1 VTAVIFPVKL
11 KPQICRDNS
20 SVTLLVKKLSLPV
33 MGIQTIN
40 PFNNVVVKSFDEMTP
55 AVIEAA
61 IARAEQTFE
70 TWKNTSFKEKAA
82 LLHRV
87 AHIMRVKSTQL
98 SKLIT
103 LEMGKLYA
111 QSKGEIAL
119 SADIVDYYADNG
131 ERFLAD
137 EKLNPE
143 FGEAYIKKS
152 PIGVLLGVEPWN
164 FPFYQVAR
172 FAAPNIMIGNVVLVK
187 HASNVPQCA
196 QAIEDIFKEAG
207 APEGL
212 YTNLFISG
220 AHVSGYIED
229 DRIKGVSLTGSEL
242 AGASLASAAGKSL
255 KKSVLELGGSDAF
268 IVLED
273 ADIDQAVDWAVIGR
287 MNNTGQCCVAAKR
300 FIVVDAVA
308 DEFLAKFTAKLTG
321 LKVGDPMDS
330 ETQLGPLSSEGA
342 AVQLADQVKRS
353 VDAGAKVVLGGKR
366 IDRPGAFIEA
376 TILTDILPGMAAYH
390 EELFGPVAS
399 FYRVANEAEAIILAN
414 DSPFGLGGSVF
425 TSDKKRG
432 QNVADQIDTGM
443 VFINHPTWT
452 QPDLPF
458 GGTKRSGYGR
468 ELSGL
473 GIEEFVNKKL
483 IRFSQYADPF

>member
-1 VTAVIFPVKL
+1 MPIA
-11 KPQICRDNS
+11 
-20 SVTLLVKKLSLPV
+20 
-33 MGIQTIN
+33 TIN
-40 PFNNVVVKSFDEMTP
+40 PFNNMVVKTFEEMSSDT
-55 AVIEAA
+55 VNAA
-61 IARAEQTFE
+61 IAQAEDCFKAWRTSPFSRRAEV
-70 TWKNTSFKEKAA
+70 
-82 LLHRV
+82 LHRV
-87 AHIMRVKSTQL
+87 AQIMRERSDQL
-98 SKLIT
+98 AKLIT

-111 QSKGEIAL
+111 QSKGEISL
-119 SADIVDYYADNG
+119 SADIVDYYATNG
-131 ERFLAD
+131 EQFLAD
-137 EKLNPE
+137 EHLKPE
-143 FGEAYIKKS
+143 FGKAYIKKS

-196 QAIEDIFKEAG
+196 QAIADIFLEAG
-207 APEGL
+207 APKGL

-220 AHVSGYIED
+220 AHVSGYIADE
-229 DRIKGVSLTGSEL
+229 RIKGVSLTGSEL
-242 AGASLASAAGKSL
+242 AGASLAAAAGKAL

-273 ADIDQAVDWAVIGR
+273 ADIDQAVAWAVIGR

-300 FIVVDAVA
+300 FIVVEAVA
-308 DEFLAKFTAKLTG
+308 DEFLTKFKSKLTG

-330 ETQLGPLSSEGA
+330 ATELGPLSSEAA
-342 AVQLADQVKRS
+342 AVQLADQVQRS
-353 VDAGAKVVLGGKR
+353 VDAGAKVILGGKR
-366 IDRPGAFIEA
+366 IERPGAFMEV
-376 TILTDILPGMAAYH
+376 TILTDIKPGMAAYY

-399 FYRVANEAEAIILAN
+399 FYRVKDEVDAIRLAN

-425 TSDKKRG
+425 TANKKRG
-432 QNVADQIDTGM
+432 ENVAAMIDTGM

-468 ELSGL
+468 ELSAL
-473 GIEEFVNKKL
+473 GVEEFVNKKL
-483 IRFSQYADPF
+483 IRFSEYADPF